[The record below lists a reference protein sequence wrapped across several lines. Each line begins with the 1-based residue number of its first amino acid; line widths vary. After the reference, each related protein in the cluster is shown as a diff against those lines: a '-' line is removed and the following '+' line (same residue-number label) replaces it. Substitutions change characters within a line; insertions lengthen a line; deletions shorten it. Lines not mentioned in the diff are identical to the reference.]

1 MLVILSNC
9 FAYSLFSLSRITE
22 RTDRQF
28 DILYF
33 GCPRMIA
40 HSVLFVGLVN
50 LLCVLGRLPSK
61 CLFKT
66 TTNLS
71 LQNPA
76 ILQVN

>member
-1 MLVILSNC
+1 MLVILSKC

-28 DILYF
+28 DILYCLHL

-40 HSVLFVGLVN
+40 HAVLFVGLVN

-66 TTNLS
+66 TTNLR
-71 LQNPA
+71 LQNKSTK
-76 ILQVN
+76 